1 MKQWTKKEY
10 CRMLERNG
18 YHCSR
23 QGKGSHSIYTNSAGI
38 HITVGKTINPCIARR
53 VIKENKLNPI
63 LFIYESRRLYQ
74 IQTSQEKDYQ
84 ERIRWCSVWK
94 YYGSL
99 L

>member
-1 MKQWTKKEY
+1 MKQWTKKDY
-10 CRMLERNG
+10 CKMLERNG

-23 QGKGSHSIYTNSAGI
+23 QGKGSHSIYTNSVGI

-74 IQTSQEKDYQ
+74 IQTAQEKDYK
-84 ERIRWCSVWK
+84 ERIRWCSLWK
-94 YYGSL
+94 YHSCIS
-99 L
+99 